1 MNNYTTINVK
11 NRTAIN
17 VKNKDMKMNVT
28 AKWVFTFLFVAAASM
43 LHAGAYTN
51 PVLPYDYSDP
61 DVCQAGEDYYMT
73 SSSFNCIP
81 GLQILHSRDLVHWR
95 FVDAALRWR
104 VPGTEQAASDSPEY
118 GCGVWAPS
126 IRFHKG
132 RFYIYYGDPDR
143 GVYCVRSQV
152 TSGAVEAFPLEWE
165 EAVLVKPGKGFIDAC
180 PLWDE
185 DGRVYLVH
193 ALAGSR
199 AGLKSVLMVCEL
211 TADGLACKTESR
223 IIFDGHPD
231 HPTSEG
237 PKFYK
242 RNGYYYIMHPAGGV
256 ATGWQVCLR
265 SRSPYGPY
273 ETKVVLAQGKTDVN
287 GPHQGAW
294 VGDWFLHFQ
303 DVGVAGR
310 IVHLQPLRWQDD
322 WPVMGNE
329 GEPVS
334 QGNVPDKAVSTIG
347 ENANPR
353 LFREEFSTTD
363 LPLSWQWSG
372 NYDARYG
379 FCNAAQSML
388 RLFSYPCDSIP
399 ASPSLLLQKIPAN
412 RAFTV
417 TAKVRFTPL
426 KKITGHERAGLIVA
440 GRQSY
445 MLDAPANGEWTWLRV
460 TVSQNH
466 DCQFYT
472 STDGKTYI
480 AVGKPFRAVEG
491 VWIGAK
497 VGLYCTR
504 DRVKINDSGYMD
516 VDWFEIR

>member
-1 MNNYTTINVK
+1 M
-11 NRTAIN
+11 
-17 VKNKDMKMNVT
+17 
-28 AKWVFTFLFVAAASM
+28 
-43 LHAGAYTN
+43 
-51 PVLPYDYSDP
+51 
-61 DVCQAGEDYYMT
+61 
-73 SSSFNCIP
+73 
-81 GLQILHSRDLVHWR
+81 
-95 FVDAALRWR
+95 
-104 VPGTEQAASDSPEY
+104 
-118 GCGVWAPS
+118 
-126 IRFHKG
+126 
-132 RFYIYYGDPDR
+132 
-143 GVYCVRSQV
+143 
-152 TSGAVEAFPLEWE
+152 
-165 EAVLVKPGKGFIDAC
+165 
-180 PLWDE
+180 
-185 DGRVYLVH
+185 
-193 ALAGSR
+193 
-199 AGLKSVLMVCEL
+199 
-211 TADGLACKTESR
+211 
-223 IIFDGHPD
+223 
-231 HPTSEG
+231 
-237 PKFYK
+237 
-242 RNGYYYIMHPAGGV
+242 
-256 ATGWQVCLR
+256 
-265 SRSPYGPY
+265 
-273 ETKVVLAQGKTDVN
+273 
-287 GPHQGAW
+287 
-294 VGDWFLHFQ
+294 
-303 DVGVAGR
+303 
-310 IVHLQPLRWQDD
+310 
-322 WPVMGNE
+322 
-329 GEPVS
+329 
-334 QGNVPDKAVSTIG
+334 PDKAVSTIG

-417 TAKVRFTPL
+417 TARVRFTPL
-426 KKITGHERAGLIVA
+426 KKIAGHERAGLIVA

-480 AVGKPFRAVEG
+480 AVGKPFRAAEG

>member
-1 MNNYTTINVK
+1 
-11 NRTAIN
+11 
-17 VKNKDMKMNVT
+17 
-28 AKWVFTFLFVAAASM
+28 
-43 LHAGAYTN
+43 
-51 PVLPYDYSDP
+51 
-61 DVCQAGEDYYMT
+61 
-73 SSSFNCIP
+73 
-81 GLQILHSRDLVHWR
+81 
-95 FVDAALRWR
+95 
-104 VPGTEQAASDSPEY
+104 
-118 GCGVWAPS
+118 
-126 IRFHKG
+126 
-132 RFYIYYGDPDR
+132 
-143 GVYCVRSQV
+143 
-152 TSGAVEAFPLEWE
+152 
-165 EAVLVKPGKGFIDAC
+165 
-180 PLWDE
+180 
-185 DGRVYLVH
+185 
-193 ALAGSR
+193 
-199 AGLKSVLMVCEL
+199 
-211 TADGLACKTESR
+211 
-223 IIFDGHPD
+223 
-231 HPTSEG
+231 
-237 PKFYK
+237 
-242 RNGYYYIMHPAGGV
+242 MHPAGGV

-379 FCNAAQSML
+379 FCNATQSML

-417 TAKVRFTPL
+417 TAMVRFTPL

-460 TVSQNH
+460 TVSQKH

-504 DRVKINDSGYMD
+504 DRVTINDSGYMD